1 MNVIALDISKDTAD
15 CHLSGNGKEDTLK
28 IDNSISGS
36 LQLLGWIKQHKI
48 RKCVISMEA
57 TGIYYETL
65 ANHLSQYHQVY
76 VINPLKIKNYSKAFF
91 NRTKTDKAD
100 ARLIAE
106 YTKRHLDKLDGYH
119 APEADQ
125 YRLHKLIAA
134 KEQIMLQS
142 RQAKNR
148 LHAAGNDEFVKTVY
162 QTIVRQLAEHQEHI
176 EAEIKALVAADE
188 RLAEQCG
195 NLETIAGIGE
205 KSAVIILHHLN
216 GRTFATANKFTA
228 YAGLSPK
235 IEQSGIS
242 VNKRQ
247 VLSNFGNR
255 RLKAVF
261 FLPALNAYRMNL
273 FPQLVRNLEAAKKPK
288 MVIIVAIMRKLAKI
302 CYYMHK
308 SGKPFDVRRYQSA
321 P

>member
-148 LHAAGNDEFVKTVY
+148 LHAAGSDELLKP
-162 QTIVRQLAEHQEHI
+162 
-176 EAEIKALVAADE
+176 
-188 RLAEQCG
+188 
-195 NLETIAGIGE
+195 
-205 KSAVIILHHLN
+205 
-216 GRTFATANKFTA
+216 FTKP
-228 YAGLSPK
+228 S
-235 IEQSGIS
+235 
-242 VNKRQ
+242 
-247 VLSNFGNR
+247 FGNSQNTKNISKPKLKHWLPPMNDWPNNAAIWR
-255 RLKAVF
+255 RLQVS
-261 FLPALNAYRMNL
+261 
-273 FPQLVRNLEAAKKPK
+273 AKK
-288 MVIIVAIMRKLAKI
+288 
-302 CYYMHK
+302 
-308 SGKPFDVRRYQSA
+308 A
-321 P
+321 PSLY